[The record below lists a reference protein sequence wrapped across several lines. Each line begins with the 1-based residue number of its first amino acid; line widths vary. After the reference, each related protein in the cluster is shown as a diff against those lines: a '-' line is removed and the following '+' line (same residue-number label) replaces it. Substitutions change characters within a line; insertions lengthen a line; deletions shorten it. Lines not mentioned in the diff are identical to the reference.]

1 MVERLIEALDRDNLV
16 DLKKICKSGEVDL
29 NSRVKIGMEYDL
41 DSYDEIPILFYAI
54 RAGASLEAIELLVE
68 NGARIDIVDDD
79 GVGAI
84 DIAIKF
90 KRDDIVKFC
99 IDKGIDINSTKRK
112 SGITPLLLASCFNNI
127 DIIELLIE
135 NGADI
140 NAVDKSGMSAKD
152 YARKLGQ
159 RRVVEYLE
167 KQGAKFNLYQESR
180 QEEEGLRDRKE
191 PTEDMGFDKI

>member
-1 MVERLIEALDRDNLV
+1 MEKLIEAINRDSLV
-16 DLKKICKSGEVDL
+16 DIKKICKSGVDL
-29 NSRVKIGMEYDL
+29 NSNIKIGMEYDL

-54 RAGASLEAIELLVE
+54 RSGASLELIELLVK
-68 NGARIDIVDDD
+68 NGADIFITDSD

-90 KRDDIVKFC
+90 KRYDIVKFC

-135 NGADI
+135 SGADI
-140 NAVDKSGMSAKD
+140 DIVDKSGMGAKD
-152 YARKLGQ
+152 YAKKLGQ
-159 RRVVEYLE
+159 KRVVEYLD
-167 KQGAKFNLYQESR
+167 KIGAKFNLYQNKKREKRVS
-180 QEEEGLRDRKE
+180 
-191 PTEDMGFDKI
+191 EDMGFDKI

>member
-1 MVERLIEALDRDNLV
+1 MEKLIEAINRDNLV
-16 DLKKICKSGEVDL
+16 DIKKICKSGVDL
-29 NSRVKIGMEYDL
+29 NSNVKIGMEYDL

-54 RAGASLEAIELLVE
+54 RSGASLEAIELLVK
-68 NGARIDIVDDD
+68 NGADIFITDSD

-90 KRDDIVKFC
+90 KRDDVVKFC

-140 NAVDKSGMSAKD
+140 NATDKSGMGAKD

-159 RRVVEYLE
+159 KRVVEFLE
-167 KQGAKFNLYQESR
+167 KQGAKFNIYQNENIKKEKES
-180 QEEEGLRDRKE
+180 LKNRKK
-191 PTEDMGFDKI
+191 PTQDMGFDKI

>member
-1 MVERLIEALDRDNLV
+1 MEKLIEAINRDNLV
-16 DLKKICKSGEVDL
+16 DIKKICKSGIDL
-29 NSRVKIGMEYDL
+29 NADVKIGMEYDL

-54 RAGASLEAIELLVE
+54 RSGASLEAIELLVE
-68 NGARIDIVDDD
+68 NGADILITDSD

-99 IDKGIDINSTKRK
+99 IEKGVDVNKTKRK

-127 DIIELLIE
+127 DMIKLLIE

-140 NAVDKSGMSAKD
+140 NAKDRSGMGAKD
-152 YARKLGQ
+152 YAQKLGQ
-159 RRVVEYLE
+159 KRVVKFLDNI
-167 KQGAKFNLYQESR
+167 GAEFNLY
-180 QEEEGLRDRKE
+180 KE
-191 PTEDMGFDKI
+191 AKTKKKYNIENREKPTEDMGFDKI

>member
-1 MVERLIEALDRDNLV
+1 MERLIEAIDRDNLV
-16 DLKKICKSGEVDL
+16 DIKKICKSGVDL
-29 NSRVKIGMEYDL
+29 NANVRIGMEYDL

-54 RAGASLEAIELLVE
+54 RNGASLEAIELLVE
-68 NGARIDIVDDD
+68 NGADIAITDSD

-90 KRDDIVKFC
+90 KRDDVVKFC
-99 IDKGIDINSTKRK
+99 IQKGIDINKTKRK

-127 DIIELLIE
+127 DMIKLLIE

-140 NAVDKSGMSAKD
+140 NATDKSGMSAKD

-159 RRVVEYLE
+159 KRVVEFLE
-167 KQGAKFNLYQESR
+167 KQGAKYNLYQNN
-180 QEEEGLRDRKE
+180 EEKGSLKNRKK

>member
-1 MVERLIEALDRDNLV
+1 MEKLIEAINRDNLV
-16 DLKKICKSGEVDL
+16 DIKKICKSGIDL
-29 NSRVKIGMEYDL
+29 NADVKIGMEYDL

-54 RAGASLEAIELLVE
+54 RSGASLEAIELLVE
-68 NGARIDIVDDD
+68 NGADIFITDSD

-99 IDKGIDINSTKRK
+99 IEKGVDVNKTKRK

-127 DIIELLIE
+127 DMIKLLIE

-140 NAVDKSGMSAKD
+140 NAKDRSGMGAKD
-152 YARKLGQ
+152 YAQKLGQ
-159 RRVVEYLE
+159 KRVVEFLDNI
-167 KQGAKFNLYQESR
+167 GAEFNLY
-180 QEEEGLRDRKE
+180 KE
-191 PTEDMGFDKI
+191 AKTKKKYNIENREKPTEDMGFDKI